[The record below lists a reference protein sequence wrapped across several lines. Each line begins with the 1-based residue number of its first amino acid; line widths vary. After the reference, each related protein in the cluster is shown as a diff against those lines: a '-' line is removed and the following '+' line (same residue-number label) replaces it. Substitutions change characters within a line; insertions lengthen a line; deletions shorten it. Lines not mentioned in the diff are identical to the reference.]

1 MDDIVLRTGIPAAHL
16 VGSPAG
22 APRADV
28 CPVEGVSGP
37 AGRSQAARLCSQAD
51 ELLDSSAAELRQVQH
66 ELEVVQRLEVAA
78 ERIGDAAI
86 QAALAGAKAA
96 AQAATARTAAR
107 SAEARAAAAVALPEL
122 AAAVEGTHD
131 GKQRH
136 VPRLPAPPPHAA
148 MAAADEQPEADDAA
162 LDATLADPC
171 VARDV
176 ASPRSA
182 VPGAPAA
189 ADLAAHA
196 AAAPAASLQPS
207 EPAALLQPAQPA
219 KPAPPAAAEEGAL
232 TLAEPVPATGWPVP
246 WQLPSE
252 AAAVGMPLL
261 LPAPGQPQWL
271 LPAAHGAGFGW
282 QFAVPAAQPL
292 VAAGQAQPAAAP
304 PAQRAPPR
312 VGVCQHKVSLSVA
325 SDEILAD
332 PADSNGSSTCAG
344 LSEEDEAAPGA
355 EQQQQQGTAR
365 GPEAAVLQ
373 QPGEADAQQQR
384 HGDEQQAEQRM
395 LDDLA
400 ALSIQQ
406 YQQVGGAQGWVVL
419 EGCMCKRVVAG
430 PHTVGHT
437 PGVDVLIPA
446 RPTFLLQYTQ
456 EPLREEA
463 VASTW
468 DAATAAWGPVET
480 VPGADV
486 HDSKPWPAQVQGD
499 TAASPSALAASPTAA
514 APESSVQLA
523 ASDCGLAVPVVAVEA
538 AALVAPAVFA
548 APTAPPRP
556 RQPYQPLRV
565 AEERAA
571 AARQQEAAAGWRQLR
586 ERADMLALWHQYA
599 AELGIDG
606 DSRPGVAGEAGTY
619 AAAAPSA
626 PSPPAQEVSVGVAVP
641 RQLWQPAAQLAAAG
655 TAVQP
660 PLLATSPPAPSVGTA
675 ASSERISSAP
685 LTASS
690 DFGSTPLT
698 ASSAWSEDS
707 EATSLGVAGRCGG
720 GLLRCQWLGSRDV
733 DWSPPPCTTD
743 IRAAPP
749 SSPRRPRR
757 HKARALRYRLLRR
770 QLAAAAGLQA
780 TPLGTEAGSPALSL
794 ISSASDGLTSSSSGG
809 GSPIAESACNAAE
822 HAPAAAR
829 FASLEA
835 AAGCVGAPENELPAT
850 PTAAGL
856 PTGATGHVG
865 NAGGASALPSPRH
878 ISNLADHLSDA
889 TPSSCP
895 ASASPPTTATPP
907 STAGA
912 STCST
917 LSTLQEV
924 DSRPWGAQLGPL
936 LAAADPAAAPST
948 ATRTAGAVGGGRG
961 LEALRVL
968 KDRMAAGR
976 RTPGVRS

>member
-1 MDDIVLRTGIPAAHL
+1 MHDAELWSSYEAFSVAVAAEVDKRIVSASLHPQAAAPGQHPRQRGTAADDALAVQEREQQEQPAGDAAGGGAWPAAAGPQGHPEELQRMLEQLTAGMQGLASPASSLPSSKGATSQSATSGCAGLQSVLQQHGLAPAAADGASALLQAVLDRMDDIVLRTGIPAAHL

-131 GKQRH
+131 G
-136 VPRLPAPPPHAA
+136 
-148 MAAADEQPEADDAA
+148 
-162 LDATLADPC
+162 
-171 VARDV
+171 
-176 ASPRSA
+176 
-182 VPGAPAA
+182 
-189 ADLAAHA
+189 
-196 AAAPAASLQPS
+196 
-207 EPAALLQPAQPA
+207 
-219 KPAPPAAAEEGAL
+219 
-232 TLAEPVPATGWPVP
+232 
-246 WQLPSE
+246 
-252 AAAVGMPLL
+252 
-261 LPAPGQPQWL
+261 
-271 LPAAHGAGFGW
+271 FGW

-406 YQQVGGAQGWVVL
+406 YQQ
-419 EGCMCKRVVAG
+419 
-430 PHTVGHT
+430 
-437 PGVDVLIPA
+437 
-446 RPTFLLQYTQ
+446 YTQ

-486 HDSKPWPAQVQGD
+486 HDSKPW
-499 TAASPSALAASPTAA
+499 
-514 APESSVQLA
+514 
-523 ASDCGLAVPVVAVEA
+523 
-538 AALVAPAVFA
+538 
-548 APTAPPRP
+548 
-556 RQPYQPLRV
+556 
-565 AEERAA
+565 
-571 AARQQEAAAGWRQLR
+571 
-586 ERADMLALWHQYA
+586 
-599 AELGIDG
+599 
-606 DSRPGVAGEAGTY
+606 
-619 AAAAPSA
+619 
-626 PSPPAQEVSVGVAVP
+626 PAQEVSVGVAVP

-707 EATSLGVAGRCGG
+707 EATSLGVAGR
-720 GLLRCQWLGSRDV
+720 
-733 DWSPPPCTTD
+733 
-743 IRAAPP
+743 
-749 SSPRRPRR
+749 

-809 GSPIAESACNAAE
+809 GSPIA
-822 HAPAAAR
+822 
-829 FASLEA
+829 
-835 AAGCVGAPENELPAT
+835 
-850 PTAAGL
+850 
-856 PTGATGHVG
+856 
-865 NAGGASALPSPRH
+865 
-878 ISNLADHLSDA
+878 D
-889 TPSSCP
+889 
-895 ASASPPTTATPP
+895 ASPPTTATPP